1 MEQTEIKKLLAEQ
14 SVFSGLTEPHLDIL
28 SKHASELSLSPDQQL
43 ARQGEAAQSF
53 YLVLEGGLVTEVP
66 AIAGPRLEITRLGP
80 GEVFGWSWLIAPYVW
95 HFNARAAGPTRVLEF
110 DGRALLQRCEADAEF
125 GYPVLRRF
133 SELMARR
140 LDAAQRKMMDQWSP
154 PGFA

>member
-1 MEQTEIKKLLAEQ
+1 MNQTDIRQLLADK
-14 SVFSGLTEPHLDIL
+14 SVFSGLAEGHLDTL
-28 SKHASELSLSPDQQL
+28 AAHASERELSADEVL
-43 ARQGEAAQSF
+43 ARQGESAETF
-53 YLVLEGGLVTEVP
+53 YLVLDGALVIEVP
-66 AIAGPRLEITRLGP
+66 AIAGPRLEITRLGKD
-80 GEVFGWSWLIAPYVW
+80 EVFGWSWLIAPYEW
-95 HFNARAAGPTRVLEF
+95 HFNARASGPTRVLEF
-110 DGRALLQRCEADAEF
+110 DGKALLQRCEDDPEF